1 MSGHK
6 NCSARGTG
14 IPSEE
19 CSPGATWLK
28 VRDRLTVHL
37 KRAKYIALPRGVM
50 KKLHDSSTAWCEP
63 SDSTNS
69 DHAAKEWHRTLLS
82 GLGSENQSVFVYA
95 LGRPA
100 GVRAPVRPLF
110 LPSVLS
116 AAASAAL

>member
-1 MSGHK
+1 MLPRRYV
-6 NCSARGTG
+6 AQ
-14 IPSEE
+14 
-19 CSPGATWLK
+19 

-100 GVRAPVRPLF
+100 WGSGPCPASF
-110 LPSVLS
+110 L
-116 AAASAAL
+116 ALYSFRCGLRCL